1 MTKLVVVNHFP
12 VLPARIGGQQAVLG
26 LAAGL
31 AAYYQPTEI
40 VWTQRKTAQRSE
52 VQVAGTPLVATAV
65 PNRWLQRQV
74 GRWLRR
80 GLGHVDTDIGSLL
93 CSGGNRA
100 LVSHLLDISADGDVL
115 LLAHPWLWPAVK
127 RVLARRR
134 LRLVYDAHNVEHRL
148 KQQSLKPGRMGAWA
162 VERVRR
168 AEAELVARADLT
180 LACTQRDAE
189 VLAALGGVPAARLV
203 VGSKGIAESTRADA
217 VALARTRRDTGR
229 VAIFVGS
236 NHPPNNEAAR
246 WIIESLAPACPAWQF
261 LVAGACGP
269 AAGVRPATGNVK
281 VLGPV
286 DDLLALMARA
296 DVALNPMEAGS
307 GINMKLF
314 EYLQC
319 ALPVLS
325 TPFGAR
331 GFEALEPSGIVRA
344 ERASFAAE
352 LDALVADPARHAA
365 LGAAGTACV
374 RANFIWPVVARRVHD
389 AIEALAR

>member
-1 MTKLVVVNHFP
+1 MSRLLVLNHYA

-26 LAAGL
+26 LAVGL
-31 AAYYQPTEI
+31 AGFHASTEI
-40 VWTQRKTAQRSE
+40 VWTQRKTAHSGI
-52 VQVAGTPLVATAV
+52 VQVAGTPLTATAI
-65 PNRWLQRQV
+65 PNRWLQRQM

-100 LVSHLLDISADGDVL
+100 LVRHVIEASDDGDVL

-134 LRLVYDAHNVEHRL
+134 LTLVYDAHNVEYRL
-148 KQQSLKPGRMGAWA
+148 KAQSLKTGRVGAWA

-168 AEAELVARADLT
+168 AEAELVARAHLT

-189 VLAALGGVPAARLV
+189 ALAALGGVPSSRLV
-203 VGSKGIAESTRADA
+203 VGSKGIAESSRADA
-217 VALARTRRDTGR
+217 VALARTRREPARTA
-229 VAIFVGS
+229 VFVGS

-246 WIIESLAPACPAWQF
+246 WIIETLAPACPGWQF
-261 LVAGACGP
+261 LIAGACGP
-269 AAGVRPATGNVK
+269 SAGVAPSTSNAK

-286 DDLLALMARA
+286 DDLLGLMARA
-296 DVALNPMEAGS
+296 DVALNPMESGS

-319 ALPVLS
+319 ALPVIS

-331 GFEALEPSGIVRA
+331 GFEALEPSGIVRT
-344 ERASFAAE
+344 ERAGFAA
-352 LDALVADPARHAA
+352 ALEALRADPARHAE

-374 RANFIWPVVARRVHD
+374 RANFVWPVVARRVHE
-389 AIEALAR
+389 AIESLPR

>member
-1 MTKLVVVNHFP
+1 MSRLVVLNHFP

-31 AAYYQPTEI
+31 AAYQPTEL
-40 VWTQRKTAQRSE
+40 VWTQRKTAHSST
-52 VQVAGTPLVATAV
+52 VPVGGVSLKATAV
-65 PNRWLQRQV
+65 PNRWLQRQLA
-74 GRWLRR
+74 RWLRH

-93 CSGGNRA
+93 CAGGNRA
-100 LVSHLLDISADGDVL
+100 LVRHLLDATADGDVL
-115 LLAHPWLWPAVK
+115 LLAHPWLWPAVQ

-148 KQQSLKPGRMGAWA
+148 KQQSLRPGRVSAWV

-168 AEAELVARADLT
+168 AEAQLVARADLT

-189 VLAALGGVPAARLV
+189 TLAVLGGVPASRLV

-217 VALARTRRDTGR
+217 VALARGRRAPGR
-229 VAIFVGS
+229 VAVFVGS

-246 WIIESLAPACPAWQF
+246 WILEVLAPACPQWQF
-261 LVAGACGP
+261 LVAGQCGP
-269 AAGVRPATGNVK
+269 AAGVKPATPNAK
-281 VLGPV
+281 VLGAV

-296 DVALNPMEAGS
+296 DVALNPMESGS

-319 ALPVLS
+319 GLPVLS

-344 ERASFAAE
+344 EREGFAAALE
-352 LDALVADPARHAA
+352 ALVADPARHAA

-374 RANFIWPVVARRVHD
+374 RANFIWPVVARRVHE
-389 AIEALAR
+389 AILALP

>member
-1 MTKLVVVNHFP
+1 MTRLVVLNHYP

-31 AAYYQPTEI
+31 AAFHQPTEI
-40 VWTQRKTAQRSE
+40 VWTQRKTAHSSA
-52 VQVAGTPLVATAV
+52 VQIAGTSLTATAV
-65 PNRWLQRQV
+65 PNRWLQRQAA
-74 GRWLRR
+74 RWLQH

-100 LVSHLLDISADGDVL
+100 LLSHLLDATADGDVL

-127 RVLARRR
+127 RLLAKRR
-134 LRLVYDAHNVEHRL
+134 LRLVYDAHNVEFRL
-148 KQQSLKPGRMGAWA
+148 KGQSLKPGRVSTWV

-180 LACTQRDAE
+180 LACTQRDAD
-189 VLAALGGVPAARLV
+189 VLAALGGVPASRLV
-203 VGSKGIAESTRADA
+203 VGSKGIAESSRADA
-217 VALARTRRDTGR
+217 VALARTRRAPGHTA
-229 VAIFVGS
+229 VFVGS

-246 WIIESLAPACPAWQF
+246 WIIETLAPACPRWQF
-261 LVAGACGP
+261 LIAGHCGP
-269 AAGVRPATGNVK
+269 AAGVKPGTPNVK
-281 VLGPV
+281 VLGAV

-296 DVALNPMEAGS
+296 DVALNPMESGS

-331 GFEALEPSGIVRA
+331 GFETLEPSGIVRA
-344 ERASFAAE
+344 ERAAFAEALE
-352 LDALVADPARHAA
+352 TLVADPARHAE

-374 RANFIWPVVARRVHD
+374 RANFIWPVVARRVHE
-389 AIEALAR
+389 AIAALP

>member
-1 MTKLVVVNHFP
+1 
-12 VLPARIGGQQAVLG
+12 VLG

-31 AAYYQPTEI
+31 AAYHPATEI
-40 VWTQRKTAQRSE
+40 VWTQRKTAHSSV
-52 VQVAGTPLVATAV
+52 VQIAGTSLTATAV

-93 CSGGNRA
+93 CAGGNRA
-100 LVSHLLDISADGDVL
+100 LVSRLLDATDDGDLL

-127 RVLARRR
+127 RVLAQRR
-134 LRLVYDAHNVEHRL
+134 LRLVYDAHNVEYRL
-148 KQQSLKPGRMGAWA
+148 KAQSLKPGRVGAWA

-189 VLAALGGVPAARLV
+189 ALAALGGVPASRLM
-203 VGSKGIAESTRADA
+203 VGSKGVAESSRADA
-217 VALARTRRDTGR
+217 VALARTRREPGHT
-229 VAIFVGS
+229 AIFVGS

-246 WIIESLAPACPAWQF
+246 WIIQTLAPACPRWQF
-261 LVAGACGP
+261 LIAGQCGP
-269 AAGVRPATGNVK
+269 AAGAAPTTPNVK
-281 VLGPV
+281 VLGAV

-319 ALPVLS
+319 GLPVVS

-344 ERASFAAE
+344 ERAGFADALE
-352 LDALVADPARHAA
+352 ALVADPARHAA
-365 LGAAGTACV
+365 LGTAGTACV
-374 RANFIWPVVARRVHD
+374 RANFIWPVVARRVHE
-389 AIEALAR
+389 AIEALPR